1 MISERLSTWPHVSRS
16 SRVPAPQADVCRPAC
31 ARWTDPSQGPRWT
44 SGGRWSRLLEPDVM
58 KNITII
64 IQHKCCY
71 RSWRTLEQTSSSQ
84 DPRTPRP
91 GYRACPDWTR
101 PVNQS
106 EVSITRRSS
115 NQVSVLP
122 CLDLGGTQ
130 GLGMPLTWSCYG
142 APGGCGNLAMIIFM
156 KVQCLMIVL

>member
-1 MISERLSTWPHVSRS
+1 M
-16 SRVPAPQADVCRPAC
+16 
-31 ARWTDPSQGPRWT
+31 
-44 SGGRWSRLLEPDVM
+44 
-58 KNITII
+58 I

-106 EVSITRRSS
+106 EVSITRESS

-156 KVQCLMIVL
+156 KVQCLMIVLKALEWIMNVYLAANIEIYWTLQTRKTETKYGTFHILEKKYRDIQ